1 MEIHLVRVTTDDG
14 QNRYWLAVA
23 PDQDAAVQLV
33 LDAVPEGWAA
43 SPSGL
48 MAKDEFATVGL
59 RSGEVREVNVK
70 AGLS

>member
-1 MEIHLVRVTTDDG
+1 MDIHLVRVTTDDG

-48 MAKDEFATVGL
+48 VAKDESVALGL
-59 RSGEVREVNVK
+59 RSGEVREVNTKV
-70 AGLS
+70 GLS